1 MAKRSSTWLV
11 ILIALLAISI
21 GYLLSERDAEPRTV
35 AVDFRPIAELA
46 TVEYTGV
53 AEIANER
60 VPDDIRRQLGVRE
73 EVLMLVYG
81 TVKAGFDL
89 AQLPDDAI
97 WTDRGRV
104 QVVLPPPVILSTSI
118 DTDRTRVV
126 THARSFLLE
135 PDPTIV
141 DEAIDLGAATI
152 REEALDAGLLERA
165 RIQGKNLVEGYL
177 RQLGFN
183 EVRVIVR

>member
-1 MAKRSSTWLV
+1 MAKHTTTWLV
-11 ILIALLAISI
+11 ILIALLVVLV
-21 GYLLSERDAEPRTV
+21 GYLLSQRNAEPRTV

-46 TVEYTGV
+46 TVEYSGV
-53 AEIANER
+53 AEITNER

-81 TVKAGFDL
+81 TVKAGFAL
-89 AQLPDDAI
+89 AQMPDDAI
-97 WTDRGRV
+97 WIDRGRV
-104 QVVLPPPVILSTSI
+104 QVILPPPVILSTSL

-141 DEAIDLGAATI
+141 DEAIDLGAATL
-152 REEALDAGLLERA
+152 REEALDAGLLDRA
-165 RIQGKNLVEGYL
+165 RAQGKDLIEGYL
-177 RQLGFN
+177 RQLGFD
-183 EVRVIVR
+183 EVRVIAR